1 LSTRSQLRFVQRIE
15 HETDDGEVETRERIA
30 QVYRHSDGYPEAV
43 LPALFRLKRLLDTT
57 RTERGPD
64 YAAAQ
69 FVFLEKLRAMSFY
82 IGTNPERS
90 ITVREPEAM
99 TDPAS
104 FEHLDQ
110 PMFLLGHGI
119 ENPADGIHGDEE
131 YLYVVAM
138 PRVEFGEVSEWS
150 VTVSEH
156 CGFPRWDGPTDE
168 AFEQATWQYEGPLS
182 GAIELMEPT
191 ATP

>member
-1 LSTRSQLRFVQRIE
+1 M
-15 HETDDGEVETRERIA
+15 
-30 QVYRHSDGYPEAV
+30 
-43 LPALFRLKRLLDTT
+43 KRLLDTT

-82 IGTNPERS
+82 IGTDPERS
-90 ITVREPEAM
+90 ISVLEPEAM

-119 ENPADGIHGDEE
+119 ENPTDGIHGDEE
-131 YLYVVAM
+131 FLYIIEI

-150 VTVSEH
+150 VRVSEH
-156 CGFPRWDGPTDE
+156 GGFPRWDGPTE
-168 AFEQATWQYEGPLS
+168 AAFERATWQFEGSLS
-182 GAIELMEPT
+182 MAIEELVVEP
-191 ATP
+191 A

>member
-1 LSTRSQLRFVQRIE
+1 LSTRSQLRFVQRIGYE
-15 HETDDGEVETRERIA
+15 RDDGEVETSERIA

-43 LPALFRLKRLLDTT
+43 LPDLLGLKRLLEMT

-82 IGTNPERS
+82 IGTDPERS
-90 ITVREPEAM
+90 ITVRAPEAM

-110 PMFLLGHGI
+110 PRFLLGHGI

-131 YLYVVAM
+131 FLYVVEL
-138 PRVEFGEVSEWS
+138 PRIEFGEVSEWS
-150 VTVSEH
+150 VKVSEH
-156 CGFPRWDGPTDE
+156 GGFPRWDGPTEE
-168 AFEQATWQYEGPLS
+168 AFDRAAWQYEGTLS
-182 GAIELMEPT
+182 GAIEELVAEP
-191 ATP
+191 A